1 MATNITQNTVPVLWQ
16 SANDDVIYTFDFK
29 QYEISL
35 FINSGGY
42 LKLYVWPNFDVLPVV
57 GEYIFIDNNV
67 YFGIHKITTVNAI
80 NEIIVDTPYVAP
92 TVGVVSYVRH
102 LRVPTFSLY
111 KGFKGHEAYSSN
123 LPYTLVSRIKPSI
136 FYDSN
141 ALPYI
146 SLNIRGLVSRIF
158 ETGFTIKNGA
168 YDFSMFNAI
177 RLEWDSTSTTLPSTA
192 YSYVLNCA
200 ISTAELL
207 LKQSTG
213 LYLSP
218 IGTPYIY
225 SKGLTILTYIDNS
238 LKLPKIKI
246 YINGSPL

>member
-1 MATNITQNTVPVLWQ
+1 MATNITQNTVPELWQ

-35 FINSGGY
+35 FTNSGGY
-42 LKLYVWPNFDVLPVV
+42 LKLNVSPNFDVLPVV
-57 GEYIFIDNNV
+57 GEYIFIDNLA
-67 YFGIHKITTVNAI
+67 YFGTHKITTVNAI

-92 TVGVVSYVRH
+92 TVAVSYVRH

-111 KGFKGHEAYSSN
+111 KGFKGSEAYHSD
-123 LPYTLVSRIKPSI
+123 LPYTLVSTIKPSI

-158 ETGFTIKNGA
+158 ETGFTIENGA

-225 SKGLTILTYIDNS
+225 SKGLTILTYMDNS
-238 LKLPKIKI
+238 AALPKIKI